1 MLTSEQH
8 RCSNEKRN
16 FSAEFKRESA
26 QLVVDQKYTVADAAK
41 AMDVGLSTMT
51 RWVKQ
56 LRDER
61 QGKTPK
67 ASPIT
72 PEQIE
77 IRKLRKKLQRI
88 EMENEILKKGGVLRK
103 AVRLRYAFIRDNTCC
118 WPVRLLCRVL
128 DVHPSGFYAWL
139 QQPHSQRHQADLRL
153 TGQIKQ
159 FWLESG
165 CVYGYRKIHLD
176 LRDSGQQCGVNRVWR
191 LMKRVG
197 IKAQV
202 GYRSPRARKGEASI
216 MSPNRLQRQFNP
228 DAPDERWVTDITYIR
243 THEGWLYLAVVV
255 DLFSRKIIGWSMQSR
270 MTKDIVLN
278 ALLMAVW
285 RRNPEK
291 QVLVHSDQGS
301 QYTSHEWQSFLKS
314 HGLEGSMSRRG
325 NCHDNAVA
333 ESFFQLLKRERI
345 KKKIYGMREEARSDI
360 FDYIEM
366 FYNSKRRHGS
376 SEQMSPTEYENQYY
390 QRLGSV

>member
-1 MLTSEQH
+1 MSG
-8 RCSNEKRN
+8 KRYPE
-16 FSAEFKRESA
+16 EFKTEA
-26 QLVVDQKYTVADAAK
+26 VKQVVDRGYSVSSVATRLDITTHSLYAWIKKYGPDSSTNKDQSDAQAEIRRLQKELKRVT
-41 AMDVGLSTMT
+41 
-51 RWVKQ
+51 
-56 LRDER
+56 DER
-61 QGKTPK
+61 D
-67 ASPIT
+67 IF
-72 PEQIE
+72 
-77 IRKLRKKLQRI
+77 KKSR
-88 EMENEILKKGGVLRK
+88 GVLRK

-118 WPVRLLCRVL
+118 WPARLLCRVL

-139 QQPHSQRHQADLRL
+139 QQPHSQRHQVDLRL

-176 LRDSGQQCGVNRVWR
+176 LRDTGQQCGVNRVWR
-191 LMKRVG
+191 LMKRAG

-216 MSPNRLQRQFNP
+216 VSPNRLQRQFNP
-228 DAPDERWVTDITYIR
+228 DTPDERWVTDITYIR

-285 RRNPEK
+285 RRNPQKE
-291 QVLVHSDQGS
+291 VLVHSDQGS

-314 HGLEGSMSRRG
+314 RGLEGSMSRRG

-345 KKKIYGMREEARSDI
+345 KKKIYGTREEARSDI

-376 SEQMSPTEYENQYY
+376 SDQMSPAEYENRYY

>member
-1 MLTSEQH
+1 MSG
-8 RCSNEKRN
+8 KRYPE
-16 FSAEFKRESA
+16 EFKTEA
-26 QLVVDQKYTVADAAK
+26 VKQVVDRGYSVASVATRLDITTHSLYAYGPDPSTNKEQSDAQAEIRRLQKELKRVT
-41 AMDVGLSTMT
+41 
-51 RWVKQ
+51 
-56 LRDER
+56 DER
-61 QGKTPK
+61 D
-67 ASPIT
+67 IF
-72 PEQIE
+72 
-77 IRKLRKKLQRI
+77 KKSR
-88 EMENEILKKGGVLRK
+88 GVLRK
-103 AVRLRYAFIRDNTCC
+103 AVRLRNAFIRDNTCC

-216 MSPNRLQRQFNP
+216 VSPNRLQRQFNP

-285 RRNPEK
+285 RRNPQK

-345 KKKIYGMREEARSDI
+345 KKKIYGTREEARSDI

-376 SEQMSPTEYENQYY
+376 SDQMSPTEYENQYY

>member
-1 MLTSEQH
+1 G
-8 RCSNEKRN
+8 KRYPE
-16 FSAEFKRESA
+16 EFKTEA
-26 QLVVDQKYTVADAAK
+26 VKQVVDRGYSVASVATRLDITTHSLYAWIKKYGPDSSTNKEQSDAQAEIRHLQKELKRVT
-41 AMDVGLSTMT
+41 
-51 RWVKQ
+51 
-56 LRDER
+56 DER
-61 QGKTPK
+61 D
-67 ASPIT
+67 IF
-72 PEQIE
+72 
-77 IRKLRKKLQRI
+77 KKSR
-88 EMENEILKKGGVLRK
+88 GVLRK
-103 AVRLRYAFIRDNTCC
+103 AVRLRYAFIRDNSCC

-216 MSPNRLQRQFNP
+216 VSPNRLQRQFNP

-345 KKKIYGMREEARSDI
+345 KKKIYGTREEARSDI

>member
-1 MLTSEQH
+1 MK
-8 RCSNEKRN
+8 KRN

-88 EMENEILKKGGVLRK
+88 EMENNIKKGGVLRK

>member
-1 MLTSEQH
+1 MSG
-8 RCSNEKRN
+8 KRYPE
-16 FSAEFKRESA
+16 EFKTEA
-26 QLVVDQKYTVADAAK
+26 VKQVVDRGYSVASVATRLDITTHSLYAWIKKYGPDSSTNKEQSDAQAEIRRLQKELKRVT
-41 AMDVGLSTMT
+41 
-51 RWVKQ
+51 
-56 LRDER
+56 DER
-61 QGKTPK
+61 D
-67 ASPIT
+67 IF
-72 PEQIE
+72 
-77 IRKLRKKLQRI
+77 KKSR
-88 EMENEILKKGGVLRK
+88 GVLRK
-103 AVRLRYAFIRDNTCC
+103 AVQLRYAFIRDNTCC

-216 MSPNRLQRQFNP
+216 VSPNRLQRQFNP

-285 RRNPEK
+285 RRNPQK

-345 KKKIYGMREEARSDI
+345 KKKIYGTREEARSDI

-376 SEQMSPTEYENQYY
+376 SDQMSPTEYENQYY
-390 QRLGSV
+390 